1 MFEPLVSR
9 TYAFQ
14 RRVGE
19 RTVTRQF
26 TRYADGSAYV
36 VGDDCEMIYEGD
48 HLVWQEALRVLGQE
62 GFEMAQEGSE

>member
-19 RTVTRQF
+19 HTVTRRF
-26 TRYADGSAYV
+26 TRHADGSAN
-36 VGDDCEMIYEGD
+36 VGGHDCEMIYEGD
-48 HLVWQEALRVLGQE
+48 PLAWQEALRVLAQE
-62 GFEMAQEGSE
+62 GFELAQEGSE